1 MGTELGEEPVKQ
13 IEKKRKILIKTDN
26 VNREKKKKERNKDL
40 KIEMKIP

>member
-26 VNREKKKKERNKDL
+26 VRREKKKK
-40 KIEMKIP
+40 